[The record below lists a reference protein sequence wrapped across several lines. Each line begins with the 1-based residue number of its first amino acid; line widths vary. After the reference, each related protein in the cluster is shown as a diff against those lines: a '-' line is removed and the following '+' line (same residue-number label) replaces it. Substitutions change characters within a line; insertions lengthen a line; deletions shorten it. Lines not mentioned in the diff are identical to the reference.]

1 MKERCILHVDMN
13 NFFAAVECRG
23 RDELRGLP
31 VAVGGDQQ
39 ARHGI
44 ILAKNYEAKK
54 YGIRTGESIV
64 EARRKCPRLVVLPP
78 HYEEYV
84 KISRAARAI
93 YSDYTDRI
101 EAFGIDECWLDV
113 SDSAYL
119 FGSGERIADEIRGR
133 IKRELDVSVS
143 VGVSFNKIF
152 AKLGSDLKK
161 PDATTVISRENFE
174 EKVYPLAV
182 EELLYVGRATKAR
195 LNLIGIYTIGELAY
209 ADPDLLSRC
218 LGKNGLS
225 LRNSARGW
233 DSSPVMHKEADYSVK
248 SVGNSTTAPRDIK
261 TRREAEIVFA
271 VLCESVAAR
280 LRAEGK
286 KCTTVRISVR
296 SNDLSWYSRQCKVE
310 PTYTEREIYRAA
322 VGLYEREHESRAVRS
337 LGVCGA
343 DLCPESD
350 DQISI
355 FEGQTVGRARLEVL
369 ERTADA
375 IRSRFGKYAIRRA
388 LMMED
393 RALSEVSPTEEL
405 KGEQMREMRHGFR

>member
-1 MKERCILHVDMN
+1 MKKERCILHIDMN

-23 RDELRGLP
+23 REDLKGLP
-31 VAVGGDQQ
+31 VAVGGDQA

-54 YGIRTGESIV
+54 YGVTTGESIL
-64 EARRKCPRLVVLPP
+64 EARRKCPKLIVLPP

-93 YSDYTDRI
+93 YSDYTDLI
-101 EAFGIDECWLDV
+101 ESFGIDECWLDV
-113 SDSAYL
+113 TDSAYL
-119 FGSGERIADEIRGR
+119 FGSGDRIADEIRGR
-133 IKRELDVSVS
+133 IKRELDLTVS

-152 AKLGSDLKK
+152 AKLGSDMRK
-161 PDATTVISRENFE
+161 PDATTVISREDFK
-174 EKVYPLAV
+174 EKIYSLPAK
-182 EELLYVGRATKAR
+182 ELLFVGRATEKR
-195 LNLIGIYTIGELAY
+195 LNMLGIFTIGDLAE
-209 ADPDLLSRC
+209 ADPDLLLRC
-218 LGKNGLS
+218 LGKNGLF

-233 DSSPVMHKEADYSVK
+233 DSAPVLNKEAAYPVK
-248 SVGNSTTAPRDIK
+248 SVGNSTTAPRDIR
-261 TRREAEIVFA
+261 TVREAQIVFA

-296 SNDLSWYSRQCKVE
+296 ANDLSWYSRQCKVE
-310 PTYTEREIYRAA
+310 STYTEREIYRAA
-322 VGLYEREHESRAVRS
+322 VALYEREQETRAIRS

-355 FEGQTVGRARLEVL
+355 FEGETVGRARLEVL
-369 ERTADA
+369 EKTADG
-375 IRSRFGKYAIRRA
+375 IRARWGKYAIRRG

-393 RALSEVSPTEEL
+393 RVLSEISSEE
-405 KGEQMREMRHGFR
+405 EQKADQLRHMRRS